1 MPSELAVQQNA
12 WSEGEPSFGFFRE
25 TMAVTQGEVRKLL
38 HDPLEILGR
47 VITPTVWILIF
58 APIFSGLKLLP
69 TGGIRYVDY
78 IVPGILAQGVL
89 FVSVVYGVGLLW
101 ERDLGL
107 LQKFLVSPASRA
119 ALVLGKGLA
128 AGLRNV
134 PQILIIYIL
143 AAVARVDL
151 RWNILAMIG
160 VLFMV
165 IIGSALFCMMSML
178 IACILKS
185 RERFLG
191 VNQLLTTPLFF
202 ASNALYPLAL
212 MPPWL
217 RKLCYFNPMTY
228 IVDGLRTAML
238 AQAHSSY
245 GLVKDFFIPIPLITI
260 LIVLTSWFY
269 PRVEY

>member
-58 APIFSGLKLLP
+58 APIFSGLK
-69 TGGIRYVDY
+69 
-78 IVPGILAQGVL
+78 ILAQGVL